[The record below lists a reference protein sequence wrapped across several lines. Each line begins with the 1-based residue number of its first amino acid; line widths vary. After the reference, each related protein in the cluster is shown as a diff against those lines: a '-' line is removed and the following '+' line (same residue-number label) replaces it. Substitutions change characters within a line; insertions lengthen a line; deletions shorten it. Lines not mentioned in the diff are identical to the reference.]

1 MADFRLLFF
10 FFSQLHTSCS
20 VHLFVDY
27 SLLQYLP
34 NRIRSMS
41 RQVRISGILAIRRIH
56 HSLITAI
63 HHKLEFCLLLRLRK
77 CHLAVI
83 RVHLTTTP
91 EAKEN
96 NNTQPV
102 LCLRQS
108 LIPDRSTC
116 LDATCNLPFI
126 IIYHRTQH
134 DKTQL
139 LCCRYC
145 PDLLSTLS
153 SSSADNVHIVEYL
166 PEILLRLFHP
176 LKSIRFTSYLSGLS
190 AVHPASARGPS
201 MVDQGKTL
209 TSTMVTF
216 FFYFFAWCCCWVVAA
231 AINCR

>member
-20 VHLFVDY
+20 VHLFVGY

-34 NRIRSMS
+34 NRIRSLS

-56 HSLITAI
+56 RSLITAI
-63 HHKLEFCLLLRLRK
+63 HHKLEFCLLLLLRK

-102 LCLRQS
+102 LCLHQS
-108 LIPDRSTC
+108 LIPDRPTC

-153 SSSADNVHIVEYL
+153 YRHPPTMS
-166 PEILLRLFHP
+166 ILWSTFP
-176 LKSIRFTSYLSGLS
+176 KFFFVYSIRFTSYLSGLS

-201 MVDQGKTL
+201 MVGQGKTL
-209 TSTMVTF
+209 TLTMVTF
-216 FFYFFAWCCCWVVAA
+216 FFCVFAWCCCWVVAA
-231 AINCR
+231 ATNCR